1 MSVPHTGKLVAIVR
15 GLRCEFDGNT
25 WQTPDP
31 DLTAELTDARAS
43 SPVTHFSIDELAGH
57 IFYKLGLTA
66 SARIV
71 SVEHDAWQTEIPGDA
86 ID

>member
-25 WQTPDP
+25 WQTPSA
-31 DLTAELTDARAS
+31 DLTSKLNEARQSA
-43 SPVTHFSIDELAGH
+43 PTTHYTILCLARH
-57 IFYKLGLTA
+57 ILNSLGLLE
-66 SARIV
+66 SSQIV
-71 SVEHDAWQTEIPGDA
+71 SVEYDRWQSDLPDGA